1 MKPIEPYNIWY
12 GLLILLGGLGLFIYG
27 MTLMAEGL
35 QLGMGDK
42 LRRWLETLTK
52 GRFRGVALGAG
63 VTGLIQSSSAT
74 TVMLVGFVNAG
85 LMTFTQTVA
94 VIFGANIGT
103 TITAQIAAFN
113 VTTLSFPCIGI
124 GFGMYMLGRRKSIKY
139 AGEVLLGFGLL
150 FLGMELMKS
159 AVVPLKNS
167 GAFESLVQNYGA
179 NWFLGLLIGLIVTS
193 IVQSSSATTTMLV
206 AMGAAGILSTGTTDP
221 LRVALPII
229 FGCNIGTCITAWI
242 ASVGTSLPAKRVV
255 VAHYLFNIT
264 GTLVFL
270 PFIGVFPQLVRWVT
284 TATGGGTDNIARQ
297 IAWAHTLFNTI
308 MTILWLPFL
317 AYFVRMVKFLKRG
330 DDTMPQRDPL
340 FLDPRIFHSP
350 AIALE
355 MAGKE
360 VARMARIS
368 MDMLKDSVT
377 YLKKIDRTGKS
388 QLLEMESIVDGLA
401 HAITEY
407 LTKLS
412 QQSLSEEQSQKL
424 IGLMHSVN
432 DIERIADHAE
442 NIMYLASTRAEN
454 RLSFTEGAREELEE
468 LAAKVMEM
476 YGGIIEAFEEESPDK
491 AREFQTLELNVDE
504 MASKFRAT
512 HIGRINQGECKPEA
526 GVIFL
531 DTLTNLERVG
541 DLANNVGHVTT
552 GALERL

>member
-1 MKPIEPYNIWY
+1 MKPVEPYNIWY
-12 GLLILLGGLGLFIYG
+12 GLLILMGGLGLFIYG

-35 QLGMGDK
+35 QLGVGDR

-52 GRFRGVALGAG
+52 GRIRGVALGAG

-85 LMTFTQTVA
+85 LMTFIQTVA

-124 GFGMYMLGRRKSIKY
+124 GFALYMLGNRKSVKY
-139 AGEVLLGFGLL
+139 TGEVLLGFGLL
-150 FLGMELMKS
+150 FLGMELMK
-159 AVVPLKNS
+159 AAMMPLRSS
-167 GAFESLVQNYGA
+167 GTFESLVTKYGG
-179 NWFLGLLIGLIVTS
+179 NWFLGLMIGLIITS

-206 AMGAAGILSTGTTDP
+206 AMGAAGLLSAGSTDP
-221 LRVALPII
+221 LRIALPII

-242 ASVGTSLPAKRVV
+242 ASIGTSLPAKRVV
-255 VAHYLFNIT
+255 VAHYLFNIS
-264 GTLVFL
+264 GALLFL
-270 PFIGVFPQLVRWVT
+270 PFIGVFPQVVRWVT

-297 IAWAHTLFNTI
+297 IAWAHTLFNTM
-308 MTILWLPFL
+308 MTLIWLPFIGL
-317 AYFVRMVKFLKRG
+317 FVKMVKFIKRG
-330 DDTMPQRDPL
+330 TETMPQRDPL

-350 AIALE
+350 SIALE

-368 MDMLKDSVT
+368 LDMLKDSVN

-401 HAITEY
+401 HSITEY
-407 LTKLS
+407 LSKLS
-412 QQSLSEEQSQKL
+412 QQTLSEEQSQRL

-442 NIMYLASTRAEN
+442 NIMYLASTRSES
-454 RLSFTEGAREELEE
+454 RLTFTEDARQEIEELSG
-468 LAAKVMEM
+468 KVLEM
-476 YGGIIEAFEEESPDK
+476 YGGIIEAFEEDSPEK
-491 AREFQTLELNVDE
+491 AREFQTLELSVDE
-504 MASKFRAT
+504 MASKYRAT
-512 HIGRINQGECKPEA
+512 HIGRLNQGECKPEA

-531 DTLTNLERVG
+531 DTMSNLERVG

-552 GALERL
+552 GELERI

>member
-1 MKPIEPYNIWY
+1 MKVEPYNIWY
-12 GLLILLGGLGLFIYG
+12 GMLILIGGLGLFIYG

-35 QLGMGDK
+35 QLGVGDK

-52 GRFRGVALGAG
+52 DRFRGVALGAG

-85 LMTFTQTVA
+85 LMTFTQTVP
-94 VIFGANIGT
+94 VILGADIGT

-124 GFGMYMLGRRKSIKY
+124 GFGMFMLGNRKSVKY
-139 AGEVLLGFGLL
+139 TGEVLLGFGLL
-150 FLGMELMKS
+150 FLGMELMK
-159 AVVPLKNS
+159 AAMLPLKDS
-167 GAFESLVQNYGA
+167 GAFENLITRYGT
-179 NWFLGLLIGLIVTS
+179 NWFLGLLIGLIFTS

-206 AMGAAGILSTGTTDP
+206 AMGAAGVLSVGTADP
-221 LRVALPII
+221 LRIALPII

-242 ASVGTSLPAKRVV
+242 ASVGASLPAKRVV
-255 VAHYLFNIT
+255 MAHYLFKISA
-264 GTLVFL
+264 TLIFL
-270 PFIGVFPQLVRWVT
+270 PFIGLFPHLVRWVS
-284 TATGGGTDNIARQ
+284 TATGSAPDNIGRQ
-297 IAWAHTLFNTI
+297 IAWAHTLFNVI
-308 MTILWLPFL
+308 FVALFLPFTT
-317 AYFVRMVKFLKRG
+317 YFVKLVKWIRRG

-350 AIALE
+350 PMALE
-355 MAGKE
+355 MAGRE

-368 MDMLKDSVT
+368 MDMLKDSIG
-377 YLKKIDRTGKS
+377 YLKKIDRSGKS

-401 HAITEY
+401 HSITEY

-442 NIMYLASTRAEN
+442 NIMYLGSTRAEN
-454 RLSFTEGAREELEE
+454 RYSFTEDAREELDE
-468 LAAKVMEM
+468 LSGKVMEM
-476 YGGIIEAFEEESPDK
+476 YGGIIEAFEEESPEK
-491 AREFQTLELNVDE
+491 AREFQTLEHSVDE
-504 MASKFRAT
+504 LASQYRTK

-526 GVIFL
+526 GVVFL
-531 DTLTNLERVG
+531 DVLSNLERVG

-552 GALERL
+552 GELERI